1 MLNNPQR
8 NGRLGRCEELPPTK
22 NFPVVKSAGDDS
34 LINVFE
40 SSTPADQLNK
50 REVK

>member
-8 NGRLGRCEELPPTK
+8 NL
-22 NFPVVKSAGDDS
+22 NFGVVKSAGDDS
-34 LINVFE
+34 WINVFE

-50 REVK
+50 REVYK

>member
-8 NGRLGRCEELPPTK
+8 NV
-22 NFPVVKSAGDDS
+22 NFGVVKSAGANS
-34 LINVFE
+34 LTEVFGF
-40 SSTPADQLNK
+40 STPADQLNK

>member
-1 MLNNPQR
+1 MLNNPR
-8 NGRLGRCEELPPTK
+8 INA
-22 NFPVVKSAGDDS
+22 NFEVVKSAGDDS

-50 REVK
+50 REVYK